1 MYDQLGEF
9 LPAITTQTHK
19 SAQKLNRRFLQR
31 YKRSHK
37 ITSNPELLVFL
48 KKIEHSNFW
57 NKLITVF
64 FSCARVVMLGS
75 NPRFSN
81 PEGELFCLRKREF
94 GVTNAK
100 TIIMLR
106 PSGSST
112 VVSAQSGLYL
122 QRPDSPK
129 LSYIE
134 FTLRKRHSPPHKKQT
149 IQKSC
154 WKIPWFRLTKPLQT
168 SILMQQ
174 KRIEN

>member
-1 MYDQLGEF
+1 
-9 LPAITTQTHK
+9 
-19 SAQKLNRRFLQR
+19 
-31 YKRSHK
+31 
-37 ITSNPELLVFL
+37 
-48 KKIEHSNFW
+48 
-57 NKLITVF
+57 
-64 FSCARVVMLGS
+64 MLGS

-106 PSGSST
+106 PSGNST

-134 FTLRKRHSPPHKKQT
+134 FTLKLKRLD
-149 IQKSC
+149 
-154 WKIPWFRLTKPLQT
+154 FL
-168 SILMQQ
+168 
-174 KRIEN
+174 